1 MIVKVCPVCGTNY
14 PDEAAFCARDRT
26 PLGASATGL
35 VGRLL
40 AERYQIERKLGEGGM
55 GEVYLARHIL
65 MGRASAIKVM
75 SATLGRDP
83 DAINR
88 FNREAT
94 NASRIDHPNVCAV
107 YDFGVTPEGQLFLAM
122 EYLEGPTLT
131 AALARGPLT
140 LERAGALLTQCA
152 AGLTAAHELGIVHRD
167 LKPDNIML
175 VERRGRETAKLV
187 DFGIAKAGSADG
199 SQRVTR
205 TGFVVGTPEY
215 MSPEQLSSDEI
226 DGRSDQYSLA
236 LVFCRML
243 TGALPFTA
251 SSAQETLAKRL
262 TEPPQPLTTLAP
274 DRQFPSGLQAVI
286 NRALARQPGERYPT
300 VEAFAEAVN
309 AALTAEDPVV
319 LPRTRVVAGVRHRG
333 RLALAGAGVVVVAAV
348 AWATL
353 RPPGQPTTLVAA
365 DTATVAL
372 TAVAPD
378 SGDLG
383 SNAPVNS
390 EVATPQPTAPPP
402 QATTGAA
409 APPPVAAVVPRDE
422 DFDDAHSDQAA
433 RMAPLAKAIADDVSR
448 PSDLRANMAFNY
460 ASYLATRFGNRRE
473 AYRYYKLS
481 CDLVPKPSCQAVLA
495 DFKDTP

>member
-1 MIVKVCPVCGTNY
+1 MKVCPVCGTNY

-26 PLGASATGL
+26 PLGASGTGL
-35 VGRLL
+35 VGHLL

-75 SATLGRDP
+75 SAAMGRDP

-122 EYLEGPTLT
+122 EYLEGTTLT
-131 AALARGPLT
+131 AALARGPLS

-175 VERRGRETAKLV
+175 VDRRGRETAKLV
-187 DFGIAKAGSADG
+187 DFGIAKAGSTDG

-243 TGALPFTA
+243 TGALPFSA

-262 TEPPQPLTTLAP
+262 TEPPRPLAELAP
-274 DRQFPSGLQAVI
+274 DRRFPRGLQAVI
-286 NRALARQPGERYPT
+286 DRALARQPGERFPT
-300 VEAFAEAVN
+300 VEAFAEAAA
-309 AALTAEDPVV
+309 AALAAEEPVA
-319 LPRTRVVAGVRHRG
+319 LPRTRVVSNAPRRG
-333 RLALAGAGVVVVAAV
+333 RLALAGVGAIAVAAV
-348 AWATL
+348 AWAAL
-353 RPPGQPTTLVAA
+353 RPPARPATEGVA
-365 DTATVAL
+365 DTVATVA
-372 TAVAPD
+372 APVASD
-378 SGDLG
+378 SGAVTTD
-383 SNAPVNS
+383 
-390 EVATPQPTAPPP
+390 PPSAEP
-402 QATTGAA
+402 LSP
-409 APPPVAAVVPRDE
+409 PPPVAPAPAPTAAPATVATVEPRDE
-422 DFDDAHSDQAA
+422 DFDDAYSERAA
-433 RMAPLAKAIADDVSR
+433 RMAPVAKAIADDDRR
-448 PSDLRANMAFNY
+448 PNEVRANMAFNY
-460 ASYLATRFGNRRE
+460 ASYLSIKLKDERE

-481 CDLVPKPSCQAVLA
+481 CDLVRRPTCQAVLA
-495 DFKDTP
+495 QFKDTP

>member
-131 AALARGPLT
+131 AALARGPLP

-152 AGLTAAHELGIVHRD
+152 AGLPAAHELGIVHRD

-175 VERRGRETAKLV
+175 LERRGRETAKRV

-199 SQRVTR
+199 SQ
-205 TGFVVGTPEY
+205 
-215 MSPEQLSSDEI
+215 
-226 DGRSDQYSLA
+226 
-236 LVFCRML
+236 
-243 TGALPFTA
+243 
-251 SSAQETLAKRL
+251 
-262 TEPPQPLTTLAP
+262 
-274 DRQFPSGLQAVI
+274 
-286 NRALARQPGERYPT
+286 
-300 VEAFAEAVN
+300 
-309 AALTAEDPVV
+309 
-319 LPRTRVVAGVRHRG
+319 
-333 RLALAGAGVVVVAAV
+333 
-348 AWATL
+348 
-353 RPPGQPTTLVAA
+353 
-365 DTATVAL
+365 
-372 TAVAPD
+372 
-378 SGDLG
+378 
-383 SNAPVNS
+383 
-390 EVATPQPTAPPP
+390 
-402 QATTGAA
+402 
-409 APPPVAAVVPRDE
+409 
-422 DFDDAHSDQAA
+422 
-433 RMAPLAKAIADDVSR
+433 
-448 PSDLRANMAFNY
+448 
-460 ASYLATRFGNRRE
+460 
-473 AYRYYKLS
+473 
-481 CDLVPKPSCQAVLA
+481 
-495 DFKDTP
+495 